1 MIQPATAVGPEG
13 RAAVP
18 ASAVAAAPVAAAPV
32 QDARSDA
39 RHDARSAEP
48 HAGAGADTPV
58 SDTIAQDARAS
69 FQSWKR
75 IARWWAVGWHFGLAI
90 SVVLVAV
97 EHKPVWL
104 YGALAGMSLS
114 YLLLQ
119 HRWLLDRGNPRAVY
133 YHLAIVCT
141 LCFAMVWADLSLI
154 YMSSVV
160 LSQFA
165 PLAGFRARGIAIL
178 AAAAAVLT
186 FPIAAS
192 DGFTSGDLVAWGLTA
207 VGALLFNLFIGLFFG
222 EMLND
227 HDRRGALIREL
238 EATRAELERAH
249 HEAGV
254 REERERLAREI
265 HDTLAQ
271 GFTSL
276 LMLVQAAEA
285 TLDTDPA
292 TTRERLDL
300 AARTARENLAEARA
314 LIGGDPTAGLPLDAA
329 LQRAA
334 ARIGEELGMAT
345 SVDIG
350 GSARTLTATVQVVTL
365 RVAQEA
371 LANVRKH
378 ARAASVTVWLTYGAD
393 RLTLAVE
400 DDGVGMPEAP
410 CGGFGMRSM
419 RERVEQ
425 VGGELTITSA
435 PGAGTRVEAEVP
447 YE

>member
-1 MIQPATAVGPEG
+1 VIEPDMAAGPGSPAALAASGGPALGGSVRGGPAGGGSTADG
-13 RAAVP
+13 
-18 ASAVAAAPVAAAPV
+18 S
-32 QDARSDA
+32 
-39 RHDARSAEP
+39 
-48 HAGAGADTPV
+48 PV
-58 SDTIAQDARAS
+58 SDTLAKDARDS
-69 FQSWKR
+69 FQAWKR
-75 IARWWAVGWHFGLAI
+75 IARWWAIGWHFGLA
-90 SVVLVAV
+90 VGVLLVTV

-104 YGALAGMSLS
+104 YGALVGMSLS

-119 HRWLLDRGNPRAVY
+119 HRWLLDRGSSRAVY

-141 LCFAMVWADLSLI
+141 LCFAMVWGDPSLVF
-154 YMSSVV
+154 MSGVV
-160 LSQFA
+160 LSQFT
-165 PLAGFRARGIAIL
+165 PLTGFGPRGIAIL
-178 AAAAAVLT
+178 TAAAGVLT
-186 FPIAAS
+186 FPIALS
-192 DGFTSGDLVAWGLTA
+192 GGFSGGNAVAWGLTA
-207 VGALLFNLFIGLFFG
+207 GGTLFFNLFIGVFFG

-227 HDRRGALIREL
+227 NDRRGALIREL
-238 EATRAELERAH
+238 ETTRAELERAH

-276 LMLVQAAEA
+276 LMLIQAAEA
-285 TLDTDPA
+285 TLDTDPG

-345 SVDIG
+345 TVDIG
-350 GSARTLTATVQVVTL
+350 GNPRTLTATVQVVTL

-378 ARAASVTVWLTYGAD
+378 AKAASVTLWLTYGAD
-393 RLTLAVE
+393 GLTLTVE
-400 DDGVGMPEAP
+400 DDGVGMPASSGRQ
-410 CGGFGMRSM
+410 GGFGMRSM
-419 RERVEQ
+419 RDRVEL

>member
-1 MIQPATAVGPEG
+1 MIEPDTSDGPAGPSD
-13 RAAVP
+13 AP
-18 ASAVAAAPVAAAPV
+18 ASGTPACSGP
-32 QDARSDA
+32 
-39 RHDARSAEP
+39 AEKP
-48 HAGAGADTPV
+48 AAGASAV
-58 SDTIAQDARAS
+58 SDTIAQDARDS
-69 FQSWKR
+69 FESWKR
-75 IARWWAVGWHFGLAI
+75 IARWWAIGWHFGLA
-90 SVVLVAV
+90 VGVLLVAI

-104 YGALAGMSLS
+104 YFALAGMSAS

-119 HRWLLDRGNPRAVY
+119 HRWLLDRGSPRAVY

-141 LCFAMVWADLSLI
+141 LCFALVWADISLVFLA
-154 YMSSVV
+154 SVV
-160 LSQFA
+160 LSQFS
-165 PLAGFRARGIAIL
+165 PLTGFRTRGILLL
-178 AAAAAVLT
+178 AVASAVLT
-186 FPIAAS
+186 LPIALR
-192 DGFTSGDLVAWGLTA
+192 DGLTGGSAAAWGLTA
-207 VGALLFNLFIGLFFG
+207 GAALFFNLFIGVFFG

-276 LMLVQAAEA
+276 LMLIQAAEA

-300 AARTARENLAEARA
+300 AARSARENLAEARA

-329 LQRAA
+329 LRRAA
-334 ARIGEELGMAT
+334 ARIGEELGMTTA
-345 SVDIG
+345 VDIG
-350 GSARTLTATVQVVTL
+350 GTPRTLTATVQVVTL

-371 LANVRKH
+371 LANIRKH
-378 ARAASVTVWLTYGAD
+378 AQAASATVWLTYGAD

-400 DDGVGMPEAP
+400 DDGVGMPAAP
-410 CGGFGMRSM
+410 CDGFGMRSM